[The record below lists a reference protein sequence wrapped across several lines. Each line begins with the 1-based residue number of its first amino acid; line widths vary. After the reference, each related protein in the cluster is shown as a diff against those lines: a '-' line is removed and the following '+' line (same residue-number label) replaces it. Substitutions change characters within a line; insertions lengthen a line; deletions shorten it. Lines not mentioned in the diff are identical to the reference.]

1 MHREALTEK
10 GRNVFDILKKLEF
23 LSLFSLA
30 GGTGLALQIG
40 HRISVDFDFF
50 SQRKLDND
58 LLEKLEKQ
66 LPKEKIKVVRND
78 SGELT
83 VLINGVKATFLHYP
97 FPMITSTVD
106 LEGISAYS
114 VKEIAASKA
123 YTIGRRGEYK
133 DYVDL
138 YFLLKKEHTTLSE
151 VIKLS
156 EKKYGDKFN
165 GRLFLEQLLFK
176 EDIQEMEIEFLME
189 KVSGKEIFSYFEKIV
204 SEFKIK

>member
-1 MHREALTEK
+1 MHYEALTKK
-10 GRNVFDILKKLEF
+10 GESVFDILKRLEL
-23 LSLFSLA
+23 LSSFSLA

-40 HRISVDFDFF
+40 HRVSVDFDFF
-50 SQRKLDND
+50 SQKKLDDDLLKRLEKELPNESIKVIRND
-58 LLEKLEKQ
+58 L
-66 LPKEKIKVVRND
+66 
-78 SGELT
+78 GELT
-83 VLINGVKATFLHYP
+83 VLINGVKVTFLHYP
-97 FPMITSTVD
+97 FPTITPTVN
-106 LEGISAYS
+106 LEKIRAYS

-138 YFLLKKEHTTLSE
+138 YFLFKKDYITLSE
-151 VIKLS
+151 VISLS

-176 EDIQEMEIEFLME
+176 EDIQEMEVKFLKE
-189 KVSGKEIFSYFEKIV
+189 EISEKEIFSYFEKIV